1 MAGLTNLQR
10 YRQLVV
16 ASRRDRG
23 PFSPDANTL
32 LLLHMD
38 GTNGS
43 TTFTD
48 SSGNAHTVNVNG
60 NAQVSTAQKKYGTG
74 SLLCDGTGDYLQV
87 NDTAGLEFSGNWTIE
102 CQIRADDDNSTSGGI
117 FGRGLAGN
125 GNAVY
130 QFRKNNA
137 GSFNWAVSSTGS
149 SWDIALQ
156 ATVGSYAALTWTK
169 VALVFNG
176 TNYRVLIDDVVVDTV
191 ASSTPVYAAGNGNHV
206 IGTDNLADFTGYID
220 EFRISNTARY

>member
-16 ASRRDRG
+16 ASRRD
-23 PFSPDANTL
+23 PQFSPDANTL

-48 SSGNAHTVNVNG
+48 SSGNAHTVIVIG
-60 NAQVSTAQKKYGTG
+60 DAQVSTAQKKSGTG
-74 SLLCDGTGDYLQV
+74 SLLCDGTGDSLRV

-117 FGRGLAGN
+117 FGRGLAAN

-137 GSFNWAVSSTGS
+137 GSFNWAVSSNGS
-149 SWDIALQ
+149 SWNIALRT
-156 ATVGSYAALTWTK
+156 AVGSYAALTWTK

-191 ASSTPVYAAGNGNHV
+191 ASSTPVYAVGNGNHV
-206 IGTDNLADFTGYID
+206 IGTDNLAYFTGYID
-220 EFRISNTARY
+220 EFRISDTARY